1 MTVRHLFLAFP
12 LALLLWGCTEKNVPP
27 AVIPLPVQTEPVK
40 TGDFILSD
48 KTILT
53 YSHGNEELER
63 LAGHLASE
71 LQNLTGIAIRIAE
84 NGGTPE
90 KDAIQMLISDEN
102 SISHPEGYHLEIDD
116 KTIRI
121 SASSP
126 AGIFYG
132 IQTLWQLIPVEAFSK
147 PNDKARTVSLSG
159 IRISDYPRYTWRGM
173 HLDVSRHFFP
183 KEFVKKY
190 IDLIARYKMNIFHW
204 HLTDDNGWRIEIKK
218 YPKLTDIAAWRVDR
232 THQVWTE
239 VSPPEPGEK
248 AAYGGF
254 YTQED
259 IREIVEYARQRY
271 ITIIPEIEM
280 PGHTSEVFAAYPEYS
295 CTGQTLYVQ
304 PGTYWPNT
312 DIFCAGKDETFAF
325 IEDILTE
332 VAALFPGPY
341 IHIGGDEADKT
352 RWKECKLCQKRIK
365 TEGLKN
371 EEELQ
376 SYFIRRAEKMLH
388 KLGKRLI
395 GWDEI
400 LEGGLAPDAT
410 VMSWRGFDGGI
421 EAARAGHDVV
431 MSPVSHCYFDYYQAD
446 PEFEPLA
453 IGGFLTLKKVYGFDP
468 TPPVLTADEAKHIL
482 GGQANVW
489 TEYIPTPQH
498 AEYMAL
504 PRMTALAEALWSP
517 RDGRD
522 FENFLERLQP
532 HLARFEREGTNYSKG
547 SFKVVLKPLYDT
559 ARGEYRIAM
568 QTEQLRPDVRY
579 SLDGALPGPDSEKY
593 IKPVKISASTII
605 SAGIFS
611 DGKIMEKASTD
622 SILMH
627 KGIGSRITLETQP
640 NFRYN
645 EGGASALCDG
655 FRGSTQHRQGHWL
668 GFYGDDLKAT
678 IQLRKPDKVNTIR
691 IGTLNAARSWI
702 FAPEKVEISIS
713 ADGKQFKPLQVQSPA
728 VDVLSQKVFRVEF
741 SANLSDEKI
750 SHLRVEILNRK
761 TCPPGHPYAGQP
773 AWIFTDE
780 IIIE

>member
-1 MTVRHLFLAFP
+1 MIARRVFILLP
-12 LALLLWGCTEKNVPP
+12 VALIIWGCTKEPVPP
-27 AVIPLPVQTEPVK
+27 AIIPLPVKAEVAKAP
-40 TGDFILSD
+40 DFILTEN
-48 KTILT
+48 TILL
-53 YSHGNEELER
+53 YNRENEELER
-63 LAGHLASE
+63 LAGQLAGE
-71 LQNLTGIAIRIAE
+71 LQTLTGIAVRMAGNAE
-84 NGGTPE
+84 TPAKGFIQLQISEESRNG
-90 KDAIQMLISDEN
+90 
-102 SISHPEGYHLEIDD
+102 HPEGYQLEINE
-116 KTIRI
+116 KTIQI
-121 SASSP
+121 QASSA

-132 IQTLWQLIPVEAFSK
+132 IQTLLQLIPVEAYSN
-147 PNDKARTVSLSG
+147 PVHNGRTVRLSG
-159 IRISDYPRYTWRGM
+159 VSISDYPRYAWRGM

-218 YPKLTDIAAWRVDR
+218 YPKLTEIAAWRVDR
-232 THQVWTE
+232 THQIWTE
-239 VSPPEPGEK
+239 VTPPEPGEQ
-248 AAYGGF
+248 ATYGGF
-254 YTQED
+254 YTQDD
-259 IREIVEYARQRY
+259 IREIVAYARERF
-271 ITIIPEIEM
+271 ITIVPEIEM
-280 PGHTSEVFAAYPEYS
+280 PGHTCEVFAAYPEYS

-312 DIFCAGKDETFAF
+312 DIFCAGKEGTFTF

-365 TEGLKN
+365 DEGLKN

-376 SYFIRRAEKMLH
+376 SYFIHRAEKMLH
-388 KLGKRLI
+388 NLGKRLI

-468 TPPVLTADEAKHIL
+468 TPPVLSADESKHIL
-482 GGQANVW
+482 GGQANLW

-504 PRMTALAEALWSP
+504 PRMTALSEALWSP
-517 RDGRD
+517 TDSRD
-522 FENFLERLQP
+522 FEGYLERLQP
-532 HLARFEREGTNYSKG
+532 HLARFDREGTNYSKG
-547 SFKVVLKPLYDT
+547 SFKVALKPIYDT
-559 ARGEYRIAM
+559 VRGEYSIAM
-568 QTEQLRPDVRY
+568 QTEQLRPEIRY
-579 SLDGALPGPDSEKY
+579 SLGSLQPGPDAKEYRKPLK
-593 IKPVKISASTII
+593 IKETTLITA
-605 SAGIFS
+605 AIFR
-611 DGKIMEKASTD
+611 DGKIMEKPSTD
-622 SILMH
+622 SIMMH
-627 KGIGSRITLETQP
+627 KGIGSRITLETPP
-640 NFRYN
+640 NFRYA
-645 EGGASALCDG
+645 EGTLCDG

-668 GFYGDDLKAT
+668 GFYGDDLKAN
-678 IQLRKPDKVNTIR
+678 IQLREPAEVKSIR
-691 IGTLNAARSWI
+691 IGILNSARSWI
-702 FAPEKVEISIS
+702 FAPAKVSVSVS
-713 ADGKQFKPLQVQSPA
+713 ADGQIFTPVEVASPEPDILA
-728 VDVLSQKVFRVEF
+728 KEAARIEYT
-741 SANLSDEKI
+741 ANLTGEKI
-750 SHLRVEILNRK
+750 SHLRVEVLNRK

-780 IIIE
+780 IVIE